1 MNFEKRVVVVT
12 GAAGGI
18 GRALAVLLASR
29 GARLVLADIRRGG
42 LEELRALLP
51 VGSGDALFLEHDVTQ
66 AGSWEV
72 LMERALAAFG
82 QVDVLI
88 NNAGVVEP
96 AMAWMAEPGDIS
108 RQISVNLLGTILG
121 CRAALPLMRERN
133 SGRIVNV
140 ASLGGIVPMPG
151 EAVYSAT
158 KFGIRGY
165 SLSLAAEL
173 HGTAVKVAFVCP
185 DSVDTPQLAHEL
197 RHDEAVMS
205 FLGEPLSAERVA
217 RRILR
222 AAAGKKVEV
231 LVPAGRGALC
241 RMAMA
246 FPGIYL
252 RLWPVLRK
260 SGLRAMAAR
269 RRNGG
274 ALDIL
279 TASNE
284 ETGGF
289 K

>member
-1 MNFEKRVVVVT
+1 MNLEGRVVVVT

-18 GRALAVLLASR
+18 GRALAVLLAKH

-42 LEELRALLP
+42 LKELRAILSA
-51 VGSGDALFLEHDVTQ
+51 GSSRALFLEHDVTQ
-66 AGSWEV
+66 AGSWET
-72 LMERALAAFG
+72 LLARALETFG
-82 QVDVLI
+82 RVDILI
-88 NNAGVVEP
+88 NNAGIVQP
-96 AMAWMAEPGDIS
+96 AMAWAAEPAEIS

-121 CRAALPLMRERN
+121 CRAVLPLMRERN

-217 RRILR
+217 WKILR

-231 LVPAGRGALC
+231 LVPAGRGVIC

-246 FPGIYL
+246 IPRVYL

-260 SGLRAMAAR
+260 AGLRAMAAR
-269 RRNGG
+269 RRNG
-274 ALDIL
+274 APADIL
-279 TASNE
+279 TASDQE
-284 ETGGF
+284 VGGF
-289 K
+289 R